1 MSWNPALSYFVERL
15 SGFSSNTFVL
25 QPTNQNQN
33 ITANDI
39 LTFNLPANS
48 ILNLRSF
55 AVHFNASCVGAG
67 AGGRLP
73 PNISSLFER
82 VEVLAGGIS
91 LSQGTNFYN
100 VLVAAKQALSGKR
113 PSAVNGHPEMVRSLP
128 TNGGAAI
135 ALVAPE
141 VYPNANGEA
150 QFCVNHFEGFL
161 SSCEPRLLDSSL
173 LPDLQVRIYLA
184 SNAVLAS
191 AAGVIL
197 GAVAAPGAVT
207 GPTGR
212 GATALSFNLAAG
224 GTGAA
229 TYVINNLQAT
239 IECVSLA
246 DQTYDSMLSEQL
258 NSVGYVE
265 CPFQT
270 YYGFNNAHGGATR
283 FSVASQSINKCYAV
297 WRAAAY
303 NTQAG
308 PLTVQGYKQLGAFVD
323 PTAGAGVTTLDIG
336 VPQYDVGG
344 VLDTNKE
351 KYTNNYF
358 NFKSPALY
366 AAGIPADVRYQW
378 VMNGANIPQT
388 QMRDEMLFEV
398 AMCAEN
404 GYNRLENMS
413 LDQYRQNYFVQC
425 IRMDMPTNDYRLI
438 SGLDSRAVN
447 LQGSYNTTGNIDPA
461 KNQVTLFI
469 QCTASL
475 KIGAGRAIELI
486 H

>member
-1 MSWNPALSYFVERL
+1 
-15 SGFSSNTFVL
+15 
-25 QPTNQNQN
+25 
-33 ITANDI
+33 
-39 LTFNLPANS
+39 
-48 ILNLRSF
+48 
-55 AVHFNASCVGAG
+55 
-67 AGGRLP
+67 
-73 PNISSLFER
+73 
-82 VEVLAGGIS
+82 

-100 VLVAAKQALSGKR
+100 VLVAAKRALSGKT
-113 PSAVNGHPEMVRSLP
+113 PSAVNGHPEMVRSVP
-128 TNGGAAI
+128 TDGGAAI

-141 VYPNANGEA
+141 VYPAANGEA
-150 QFCVNHFEGFL
+150 QFCVSHFEGFL

-191 AAGVIL
+191 TAGVIL
-197 GAVAAPGAVT
+197 GAVAAPAAAV

-212 GATALSFNLAAG
+212 GATALSYNLAAG

-283 FSVASQSINKCYAV
+283 WSVASQSINKCYAV

-308 PLTVQGYKQLGAFVD
+308 PLTVQGYKQAGGFTGTTGAIPFVATQD
-323 PTAGAGVTTLDIG
+323 QGI
-336 VPQYDVGG
+336 PQYDIGG
-344 VLDTNKE
+344 SLDTNKE

-358 NFKSPALY
+358 NFKCPAQW
-366 AAGIPADVRYQW
+366 AAGVPADVRYQW
-378 VMNGANIPQT
+378 VINGSNIPQT
-388 QMRDEMLFEV
+388 QMRDEMLFQV
-398 AMCAEN
+398 AMNAEL
-404 GYNRLENMS
+404 GYNRLEEMS

-425 IRMDMPTNDYRLI
+425 IRLDMPTNDYRLI
-438 SGLDSRAVN
+438 SGADSRAVN
-447 LQGSYNTTGNIDPA
+447 LQGSYNTIGTIDPA